1 MICVSLP
8 AVTPSRNFV
17 TPRRKPRGLPL
28 HVFPRRKPRKLHL
41 MTNEGCFSI
50 AWKDGLGEPFL
61 NSPVVSLAV
70 VSISIKLREM
80 VFNSIK
86 I

>member
-1 MICVSLP
+1 
-8 AVTPSRNFV
+8 
-17 TPRRKPRGLPL
+17 
-28 HVFPRRKPRKLHL
+28 
-41 MTNEGCFSI
+41 MTKEGGFSI

-61 NSPVVSLAV
+61 RASVVSLAV

-80 VFNSIK
+80 VSNSVK